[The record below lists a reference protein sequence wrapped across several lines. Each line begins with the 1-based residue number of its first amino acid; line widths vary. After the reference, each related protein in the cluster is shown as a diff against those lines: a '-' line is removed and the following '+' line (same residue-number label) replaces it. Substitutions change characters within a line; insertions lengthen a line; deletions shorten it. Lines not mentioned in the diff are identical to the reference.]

1 MGNSLRLLGT
11 GALLFAGSFL
21 GSYFANTHGLENAVK
36 EEVKKTRLEARITLP
51 FGTDTLF
58 TIPDAFSARE
68 NFDDDPEDY
77 DYWKSKAG
85 FKYRTDNL
93 KDGVGTEYSY
103 SVLSGLDEGA
113 EYFCIW
119 NQDGRYRILGTSSIY
134 ITDEDHDAVPDWITI
149 DDNVNNTSVRINR
162 PKRILSVLGFKGGIR
177 YKGCNEETAKALFDL
192 YTVKFQEFQRVHN
205 IRARIDAY
213 APRMEIVEM
222 SP

>member
-162 PKRILSVLGFKGGIR
+162 PKRILSVLGFKGGIG
-177 YKGCNEETAKALFDL
+177 YNGCNEETAKALFDL
-192 YTVKFQEFQRVHN
+192 YTVKFQEFQRVHH
-205 IRARIDAY
+205 IKERIDAY
-213 APRMEIVEM
+213 TPRMEIVEM